1 MQKYRRILYCF
12 AVLAGVVLALGGC
25 AAGGDAPVQKSAVS
39 MGSVATV
46 KLYGV
51 NQTDSAVL
59 AGEVL
64 GTIADLDTQVISKN
78 IGTSEL
84 ANLNNAENP
93 EVLTKVSDELFSA
106 LRETKKIY
114 SQSDGKAALASGAL
128 TEIWGMDT
136 EDFRVP
142 STAEIEAAKPLC
154 TDETVR
160 FTEDGCVAFQKGQ
173 KLNLG
178 SVGKGLACDK
188 AVQTLKESGC
198 LPENGGALVSVGG
211 SLALVGSPK
220 NGEPFTIGVRDPF
233 GLENEYFATL
243 SLSGGFVSTSGSY
256 EKKFEQ
262 DGKIYHH
269 LLDLTTGYPAETDLC
284 AVTVTANTGLQSD
297 ALSTLCFLL
306 GEEKSLPILKEYGAE
321 AIFVYTDK
329 TVHVTGGLSSA
340 LQITDSTYQAEAV

>member
-1 MQKYRRILYCF
+1 MQKYRKILYGF
-12 AVLAGVVLALGGC
+12 AVLAALLLLFGGC
-25 AAGGDAPVQKSAVS
+25 AAEGRSPVQKSAVA
-39 MGSVATV
+39 MGSVVTV

-51 NQTDSAVL
+51 NATDSAVL
-59 AGEVL
+59 ADEVI
-64 GTIADLDTQVISKN
+64 GAIADLDTQVISKN
-78 IGTSEL
+78 AKTSEL

-93 EVLTKVSDELFSA
+93 EILTKVSAELFSA
-106 LRETKKIY
+106 LRETKEIY
-114 SQSDGKAALASGAL
+114 SRSEGKAALASGAL
-128 TEIWGMDT
+128 TESWGLDT

-142 STAEIEAAKPLC
+142 SAAEIEAAKPLC
-154 TDETVR
+154 TDETVL
-160 FTEDGCVAFQKGQ
+160 FTDDGCVAFQKGQ

-188 AVQTLKESGC
+188 AVQMIAESGL

-220 NGEPFTIGVRDPF
+220 DGAPFTVGVRDPK
-233 GLENEYFATL
+233 GSENAYFATL
-243 SLSGGFVSTSGSY
+243 SLYGGFVSTSGSY

-262 DGKIYHH
+262 DGKTYHH

-306 GEEKSLPILKEYGAE
+306 GEEKSLPILQEYGAE

-329 TVHVTGGLSSA
+329 TVHMTDGIAPAV
-340 LQITDSTYQAEAV
+340 QITDGTYKAETV

>member
-1 MQKYRRILYCF
+1 MQKYRKILYGF
-12 AVLAGVVLALGGC
+12 AVLAALLLLFGGC
-25 AAGGDAPVQKSAVS
+25 AAEGRSPVQKSAVS
-39 MGSVATV
+39 MGSVVTV

-59 AGEVL
+59 ADEVL
-64 GTIADLDTQVISKN
+64 GAIADLDTQVISKN
-78 IGTSEL
+78 AKTSEL

-93 EVLTKVSDELFSA
+93 EILTKVSAELFSA
-106 LRETKKIY
+106 LRETKEIY
-114 SQSDGKAALASGAL
+114 SRSEGKAALASGAL
-128 TEIWGMDT
+128 TESWGLDT

-142 STAEIEAAKPLC
+142 SAAEIEAAKSLC
-154 TDETVR
+154 TDETVL
-160 FTEDGCVAFQKGQ
+160 FTDDGCVAFQNGQ

-188 AVQTLKESGC
+188 AVQTIKESGR

-220 NGEPFTIGVRDPF
+220 NGAPFTVGVRDPF
-233 GLENEYFATL
+233 GSENEYFATL

-256 EKKFEQ
+256 EKKFEK
-262 DGKIYHH
+262 DGKTYHH
-269 LLDLTTGYPAETDLC
+269 LLDLTTGFPAETDLC
-284 AVTVTANTGLQSD
+284 AVTVTAKTGLQSD

-306 GEEKSLPILKEYGAE
+306 GEEKSLPILKEYSAE